1 MGAAWRWLALAL
13 LVCSLGVARA
23 EDEEDTL
30 EVNTVEE
37 DLGASKEGSRTD
49 SETVE
54 REEQAIKLDGMS
66 VAEMKLMRESAEKHV
81 FQVSQYI
88 IIRCA
93 YHIISCLRRLRSTE

>member
-37 DLGASKEGSRTD
+37 DLGAS
-49 SETVE
+49 
-54 REEQAIKLDGMS
+54 
-66 VAEMKLMRESAEKHV
+66 
-81 FQVSQYI
+81 
-88 IIRCA
+88 
-93 YHIISCLRRLRSTE
+93 